1 LATAASVAHGEGK
14 DVVTGPGLLF
24 VVSGPSGAGKDTL
37 VDGLRARHDRL
48 LYSISATTRA
58 PRPGERD
65 GIDYFFLTRPE
76 FERRILEE
84 AFLEHREYN
93 DNLYGTPRSFIDDAL
108 RAGYDVIMK
117 PEVNGAIAI
126 KERFPD
132 AVLVFI
138 VPDRF
143 SSLRSRLEARRSETN
158 EAIAAR
164 LAIAHEELRYVRH
177 FDYLVVNEDAHP
189 DDAVDDLEAIIR
201 GERLRIHRL
210 PDHRLKE
217 IELS

>member
-1 LATAASVAHGEGK
+1 
-14 DVVTGPGLLF
+14 LF

-65 GIDYFFLTRPE
+65 GIDYFFISRE
-76 FERRILEE
+76 AFERRIEQDG
-84 AFLEHREYN
+84 FLEFRVYN
-93 DNLYGTPRSFIDDAL
+93 ENFYGTPRSFINESL
-108 RAGYDVIMK
+108 VAGYDVIMK

-126 KERFPD
+126 KSRFPD
-132 AVLVFI
+132 AVLIFI

-143 SSLRSRLEARRSETN
+143 SLLQQRLQARRTETN
-158 EAIAAR
+158 DAITSR

-177 FDYLVVNEDAHP
+177 FEYLLVNEEAHP
-189 DDAVDDLEAIIR
+189 DIAIDDLEAIVR
-201 GERLRIHRL
+201 AERMRIHRY
-210 PDHRLKE
+210 PDTRIKE
-217 IELS
+217 IEEN

>member
-1 LATAASVAHGEGK
+1 MTRRDDL
-14 DVVTGPGLLF
+14 TGPGLLF

-37 VDGLRARHDRL
+37 VEGLRARHDRL
-48 LYSISATTRA
+48 LYSISATTRS

-65 GIDYFFLTRPE
+65 GVDYFFLSREE
-76 FERRILEE
+76 FERRLSESG
-84 AFLEHREYN
+84 FLEHREYN
-93 DNLYGTPRSFIDDAL
+93 GNLYGTPRSFIDEAL
-108 RAGYDVIMK
+108 RTGYDVIVK

-126 KERFPD
+126 KERYPD

-143 SSLRSRLEARRSETN
+143 SSLRMRLEARRTETN

-164 LAIAHEELRYVRH
+164 LAIAQDELRFVRR
-177 FDYLVVNEDAHP
+177 FDYLVVNEEARPQDAI
-189 DDAVDDLEAIIR
+189 DDLEAIVR
-201 GERLRIHRL
+201 SERLRIHRY

-217 IELS
+217 IEQN